1 MDNKLSYEQSKYLDN
16 LCKIIFDIGNKYGE
30 LFLLDNKEG
39 KGKLEELKLLIS
51 EENKMYSNI
60 SIKWLADFILYFGRC
75 FSDSDNKIVVP
86 SSNDQYNTLMNY
98 KKDNNDM
105 EAWNKTIL
113 PYLQYRIFDR
123 LSNMAFNK
131 DNHSSSLSITNDYID
146 LYTFCVLRDL
156 ITLNSNDYLE
166 FIKYITSIYNFS
178 LEKVVIINNQLDP
191 RNISDENIDK
201 AYFYDILIKRIA
213 LIADSLKSYSDE
225 NLECIS
231 SNRNNSFEYQ
241 LLVLRSHLVLCDEPF
256 KDKIFEYGAFFDINS
271 RDYNVVCKKLNKVRT
286 DYYYRDREL
295 FHK

>member
-39 KGKLEELKLLIS
+39 KVKLEELKFLIS
-51 EENKMYSNI
+51 EEEKMYSNI
-60 SIKWLADFILYFGRC
+60 SEKWLIEFILYFAKT
-75 FSDSDNKIVVP
+75 FSNSDDTISFP
-86 SSNDQYNTLMNY
+86 SSNNSYDTFINS
-98 KKDNNDM
+98 KKDDNDM

-131 DNHSSSLSITNDYID
+131 DNQSSSLSITNDYLD

-156 ITLNSNDYLE
+156 IRINSNNYFE
-166 FIKYITSIYNFS
+166 FVKYISS
-178 LEKVVIINNQLDP
+178 LYSVPMEHVIINSKLDP
-191 RNISDENIDK
+191 RNISDENIDNDN
-201 AYFYDILIKRIA
+201 FYDLLIKRIV

-231 SNRNNSFEYQ
+231 SNRNNSLEYQ

-256 KDKIFEYGAFFDINS
+256 KDKIFEYGAFFNINS
-271 RDYNVVCKKLNKVRT
+271 KDYNVVCKKLNKVRT

>member
-1 MDNKLSYEQSKYLDN
+1 
-16 LCKIIFDIGNKYGE
+16 
-30 LFLLDNKEG
+30 
-39 KGKLEELKLLIS
+39 
-51 EENKMYSNI
+51 
-60 SIKWLADFILYFGRC
+60 
-75 FSDSDNKIVVP
+75 
-86 SSNDQYNTLMNY
+86 
-98 KKDNNDM
+98 
-105 EAWNKTIL
+105 
-113 PYLQYRIFDR
+113 
-123 LSNMAFNK
+123 MAFNK

-156 ITLNSNDYLE
+156 VRINSNNYFE
-166 FIKYITSIYNFS
+166 FVKYIASLYNLS
-178 LEKVVIINNQLDP
+178 MEQVIINSELDP
-191 RNISDENIDK
+191 RNISDENIDNDN
-201 AYFYDILIKRIA
+201 FYDLLIKRIV